1 MAALIRYRRAAAR
14 LGRNLAVA
22 VMAATGGMVAT
33 LQASWSA
40 EFEWRYYSVSPMGHP
55 YSQILDKH
63 FKAIEERSGG
73 KLRIDLISFGET
85 PFKGAEAEKL
95 MRDGLGEM
103 TEWLVGYSTST
114 YPLLSAPELPFLP
127 TAPMDPAAHIIAA
140 DQMWTSPNVAQ
151 ELQDILDR
159 HKAIR
164 LSRFYWPPQN
174 HWLNAAIDSPDGFK
188 GLKIREFSA
197 EGIDFTTAIGATPVS
212 MTAPDVYA
220 ALQRG
225 ALDGVVTAS
234 TSMLGLKWGEVLSSG
249 YITNF
254 KLTISLILVSQ
265 REYEKLP
272 PEVQTILNEEITSA
286 TDEIL
291 AFLTENEASLHEQLK
306 SEHDF
311 TINYATAEDYAK
323 LREIARTEVW
333 PNWIERVGPEVGR
346 PLINDVLSALGSPE
360 RF

>member
-1 MAALIRYRRAAAR
+1 MINLRAILRDPWAAFR
-14 LGRNLAVA
+14 GLAIGGL
-22 VMAATGGMVAT
+22 AATGFTMFA
-33 LQASWSA
+33 ASASAA
-40 EFEWRYYSVSPMGHP
+40 EFEWRYYSVSPLGHP

-63 FKAIEERSGG
+63 FKEIQKRSGD
-73 KLRIDLISFGET
+73 KLKIDLVYFGET
-85 PFKGAEAEKL
+85 PYKGAEAEKL

-127 TAPMDPAAHIIAA
+127 TAAMKPA
-140 DQMWTSPNVAQ
+140 DQIPALDKAWQSPSVAA
-151 ELQDILDR
+151 ELQGILDR
-159 HKAIR
+159 HKAVR

-174 HWLNAAIDSPDGFK
+174 HWLNKAIDGPAGFK
-188 GLKIREFSA
+188 GLKIREYSA

-234 TSMLGLKWGEVLSSG
+234 TSMTGIKWGEVLKAG

-265 REYEKLP
+265 REYDKLP
-272 PEVQTILNEEITSA
+272 PDVQKILTEEVNKA

-291 AFLTENEASLHEQLK
+291 AFMVDNETKLHEQLK
-306 SEHDF
+306 KDYGF
-311 TINYATAEDYAK
+311 TITYAKPEDYTA
-323 LREIARTEVW
+323 LRKIAQEAVW
-333 PNWIERVGPEVGR
+333 PAWVDRVGPEVGK
-346 PLINDVLSALGSPE
+346 PLINDVLTALGAPE
-360 RF
+360 RL